1 MQLVFLSL
9 AFKIFTYYVHM
20 HLGWQYIVHSG
31 QVKDR
36 GQGQLY
42 GVDSLLPF
50 CESCVSN
57 SGCQLSVCDKD
68 FTC

>member
-42 GVDSLLPF
+42 GVDSLCPP
-50 CESCVSN
+50 SGGIWDGIQVSM
-57 SGCQLSVCDKD
+57 LR
-68 FTC
+68 